1 VISCKLLL
9 IIYQMIQVFNLT
21 ESRKIFTGFQGIIN
35 SRAKANTGC
44 VMLIFSRKIVYG
56 YVMICTTKKENI

>member
-9 IIYQMIQVFNLT
+9 IVYQIINLT
-21 ESRKIFTGFQGIIN
+21 ESRKIFTGFQGIVN

-44 VMLIFSRKIVYG
+44 VMLIFSRKIEYG
-56 YVMICTTKKENI
+56 YVMICTTKKRTYII